1 MNGRR
6 LLTVTARTAEQLPSA
21 TLTQPIGPD
30 YDVFKVAGKVFV
42 MTTRVRGVDI
52 ATLKCEPPRA
62 LALSRD
68 YPEITPGYHMNKRH
82 WISIAPGPDIDEH
95 LVEDLVVG
103 ARALDAIVAVV
114 AANGHGGLLPSV
126 SRSLAGFQEP
136 ARE

>member
-103 ARALDAIVAVV
+103 AYELVV
-114 AANGHGGLLPSV
+114 DGLPR
-126 SRSLAGFQEP
+126 SRRP
-136 ARE
+136 V